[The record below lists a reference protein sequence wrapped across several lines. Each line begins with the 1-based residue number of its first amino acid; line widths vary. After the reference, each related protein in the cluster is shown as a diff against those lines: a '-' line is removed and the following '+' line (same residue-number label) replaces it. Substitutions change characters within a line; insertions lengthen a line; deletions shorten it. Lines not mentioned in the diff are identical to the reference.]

1 MKTMTYKVSDLK
13 ALIAESSNEFKAK
26 LGPGV
31 ESGDKANN
39 GKAYKDAEKRAKDY
53 DGGLADSVE
62 VAKYDKTKEGDD
74 NRTTLDYE
82 VDNVDQKYK
91 DRIKAQAEGY
101 TSVAEKENGIEK
113 QGDFEGNKNIFK
125 GITDNADA
133 WKEKMVNARA
143 SGLAARTYDK
153 EKTFK
158 HGDLYESNDSFEMRQ
173 TMNNFRNKLN
183 GVINESNNSVFYSE
197 EDSEGKTGRPGMVK
211 SYDIGM
217 DYVSNL
223 ENEAEEE
230 GMSLED
236 YLKTWWNEV
245 SGDIPFTWQETK
257 GGYGHN
263 GKTILK
269 LGDVVFKDIFGQLIV
284 DEYEPGRT
292 EYEDDFNSRVK
303 NAQMSSVS
311 PDKLMENKN
320 VKTAYFKKTTF
331 LTEGHMMSRIPDEFK
346 VEKNVFKMKDKTGN
360 EYLLEWKNGKAEI
373 ISHSNKQGM
382 NESIERMKALY
393 GYKASDYYK
402 STTTA
407 SRLSESNEGFTD
419 TLGKARKIIK

>member
-1 MKTMTYKVSDLK
+1 MKTVAFSVKELK
-13 ALIAESSNEFKAK
+13 GLIAESSNEFKAK

-31 ESGDKANN
+31 DSGDKANN
-39 GKAYKDAEKRAKDY
+39 GKGYKDAEKRAKDY

-158 HGDLYESNDSFEMRQ
+158 HGDLYE
-173 TMNNFRNKLN
+173 
-183 GVINESNNSVFYSE
+183 
-197 EDSEGKTGRPGMVK
+197 
-211 SYDIGM
+211 
-217 DYVSNL
+217 
-223 ENEAEEE
+223 
-230 GMSLED
+230 
-236 YLKTWWNEV
+236 
-245 SGDIPFTWQETK
+245 
-257 GGYGHN
+257 
-263 GKTILK
+263 
-269 LGDVVFKDIFGQLIV
+269 
-284 DEYEPGRT
+284 
-292 EYEDDFNSRVK
+292 
-303 NAQMSSVS
+303 
-311 PDKLMENKN
+311 NKN

-346 VEKNVFKMKDKTGN
+346 VEENVFRMKDKTGN

-402 STTTA
+402 STSSS
-407 SRLSESNEGFTD
+407 SRLAEENEAFMN
-419 TLGKARKIIK
+419 TLDKARKIIK

>member
-53 DGGLADSVE
+53 DGGLADSIE
-62 VAKYDKTKEGDD
+62 VAKYDKTKEGDH

-82 VDNVDQKYK
+82 VDNIDQKYK

-125 GITDNADA
+125 GVTDDADE
-133 WKEKMVNARA
+133 WKKEREMVKRA
-143 SGLAARTYDK
+143 GLTARTTPED
-153 EKTFK
+153 TFK
-158 HGDLYESNDSFEMRQ
+158 HDSLY
-173 TMNNFRNKLN
+173 
-183 GVINESNNSVFYSE
+183 
-197 EDSEGKTGRPGMVK
+197 
-211 SYDIGM
+211 
-217 DYVSNL
+217 
-223 ENEAEEE
+223 
-230 GMSLED
+230 
-236 YLKTWWNEV
+236 
-245 SGDIPFTWQETK
+245 
-257 GGYGHN
+257 
-263 GKTILK
+263 
-269 LGDVVFKDIFGQLIV
+269 
-284 DEYEPGRT
+284 
-292 EYEDDFNSRVK
+292 
-303 NAQMSSVS
+303 
-311 PDKLMENKN
+311 ENKN

-346 VEKNVFKMKDKTGN
+346 VEENVFRMKDKTGN

-402 STTTA
+402 GTSTA
-407 SRLSESNEGFTD
+407 SRLTEGNESFTD
-419 TLGKARKIIK
+419 TLNKARKIIK

>member
-1 MKTMTYKVSDLK
+1 MKTVAFSVKELK
-13 ALIAESSNEFKAK
+13 GLIQESSNEFKAK

-31 ESGDKANN
+31 KSGNETNN

-53 DGGLADSVE
+53 DGGLADSIE

-125 GITDNADA
+125 GITDDADA

-158 HGDLYESNDSFEMRQ
+158 HGDLYENNGGFEMRQ
-173 TMNNFRNKLN
+173 TMNNFRNRLN
-183 GVINESNNSVFYSE
+183 GVINESNNSAFYSE
-197 EDSEGKTGRPGMVK
+197 EDSEGKTGHPGMVK
-211 SYDIGM
+211 SYDVGM
-217 DYVSNL
+217 GSVSNM
-223 ENEAEEE
+223 EKEAEEE

-236 YLKTWWNEV
+236 YLKTWWDEV
-245 SGDIPFTWQETK
+245 SGEVPFTWQEMK
-257 GGYGHN
+257 GGYGYN

-269 LGDVVFKDIFGQLIV
+269 LGDVVFKDIFGQLMV

-292 EYEDDFNSRVK
+292 EYENDFNSRVK

-311 PDKLMENKN
+311 PHKLMENKN

-346 VEKNVFKMKDKTGN
+346 VEENVFRMKDKTGN

-402 STTTA
+402 NTTTT
-407 SRLSESNEGFTD
+407 SRLAESNESFTE
-419 TLGKARKIIK
+419 TLDKARKIIK

>member
-1 MKTMTYKVSDLK
+1 MKTMTYKVSD
-13 ALIAESSNEFKAK
+13 IRSMIQESSNEFKAK

-31 ESGDKANN
+31 KSGNETNN

-53 DGGLADSVE
+53 DGGLADSIE

-125 GITDNADA
+125 GITDDADA

-158 HGDLYESNDSFEMRQ
+158 HDDLY
-173 TMNNFRNKLN
+173 
-183 GVINESNNSVFYSE
+183 
-197 EDSEGKTGRPGMVK
+197 
-211 SYDIGM
+211 
-217 DYVSNL
+217 
-223 ENEAEEE
+223 
-230 GMSLED
+230 
-236 YLKTWWNEV
+236 
-245 SGDIPFTWQETK
+245 
-257 GGYGHN
+257 
-263 GKTILK
+263 
-269 LGDVVFKDIFGQLIV
+269 
-284 DEYEPGRT
+284 
-292 EYEDDFNSRVK
+292 
-303 NAQMSSVS
+303 
-311 PDKLMENKN
+311 ENKN

-346 VEKNVFKMKDKTGN
+346 VEENVFRMKDKTGN
-360 EYLLEWKNGKAEI
+360 EYLLEWKNGKAEV

-402 STTTA
+402 NTTTA
-407 SRLSESNEGFTD
+407 SRLSESNESFTD
-419 TLGKARKIIK
+419 TLDKARKIIK

>member
-1 MKTMTYKVSDLK
+1 MKTMTYKISDLR
-13 ALIAESSNEFKAK
+13 ALLAERTSEVRAK

-53 DGGLADSVE
+53 DGGLADSIE

-113 QGDFEGNKNIFK
+113 QGDFEGNKQIFK
-125 GITDNADA
+125 SITDDADA

-158 HGDLYESNDSFEMRQ
+158 HGDLYESNGGFEMRQ
-173 TMNNFRNKLN
+173 TMDNFRTRLN
-183 GVINESNNSVFYSE
+183 GLINESDNSAFYSE
-197 EDSEGKTGRPGMVK
+197 EDSEGNTGRPGMVK
-211 SYDIGM
+211 SYEVGM
-217 DYVSNL
+217 DSISNM
-223 ENEAEEE
+223 EKEAEEE

-236 YLKTWWNEV
+236 FLKTWWDEV
-245 SGDIPFTWQETK
+245 SGEIPFTWQEMK
-257 GGYGHN
+257 GGYGYN

-269 LGDVVFKDIFGQLIV
+269 LGDVVFKDIYGQLMV

-303 NAQMSSVS
+303 DAQMSSVA

-346 VEKNVFKMKDKTGN
+346 VEENVFRMKDKTGN

-382 NESIERMKALY
+382 NETLKTMRTVYGNKARDS
-393 GYKASDYYK
+393 YK
-402 STTTA
+402 TTGTA
-407 SRLSESNEGFTD
+407 SG
-419 TLGKARKIIK
+419 

>member
-1 MKTMTYKVSDLK
+1 MKTMTYKVSD
-13 ALIAESSNEFKAK
+13 IRSMIQESSNEFKAK

-31 ESGDKANN
+31 KSGNETNN

-53 DGGLADSVE
+53 DGGLADSIE

-113 QGDFEGNKNIFK
+113 QGDFEGNKNIF
-125 GITDNADA
+125 NAIKDDSDA
-133 WKEKMVNARA
+133 WKDERVKRDH
-143 SGLAARTYDK
+143 SGVVARTYD
-153 EKTFK
+153 EKRFE
-158 HGDLYESNDSFEMRQ
+158 HDSLY
-173 TMNNFRNKLN
+173 
-183 GVINESNNSVFYSE
+183 
-197 EDSEGKTGRPGMVK
+197 
-211 SYDIGM
+211 
-217 DYVSNL
+217 
-223 ENEAEEE
+223 
-230 GMSLED
+230 
-236 YLKTWWNEV
+236 
-245 SGDIPFTWQETK
+245 
-257 GGYGHN
+257 
-263 GKTILK
+263 
-269 LGDVVFKDIFGQLIV
+269 
-284 DEYEPGRT
+284 
-292 EYEDDFNSRVK
+292 
-303 NAQMSSVS
+303 
-311 PDKLMENKN
+311 ENKN

-346 VEKNVFKMKDKTGN
+346 VEENVFRMKDKTGN

-402 STTTA
+402 NTTTA
-407 SRLSESNEGFTD
+407 SRLAEENEAFTN
-419 TLGKARKIIK
+419 TLDKARKIIK

>member
-1 MKTMTYKVSDLK
+1 MKTMTYKVSD
-13 ALIAESSNEFKAK
+13 IRSMIQESSNEFKAK

-31 ESGDKANN
+31 KSGNETNN

-53 DGGLADSVE
+53 DGGLADSIE

-113 QGDFEGNKNIFK
+113 QGDFEGNKNIF
-125 GITDNADA
+125 NAIKDDSDA
-133 WKEKMVNARA
+133 WKEERA
-143 SGLAARTYDK
+143 KRDHSGIVARTYDK
-153 EKTFK
+153 ERFE
-158 HGDLYESNDSFEMRQ
+158 HDSLYESKYIKKSDASVIARQLNNVLQKCEDEDSFKCIFAKNCLEWLE
-173 TMNNFRNKLN
+173 K
-183 GVINESNNSVFYSE
+183 NSGCEIIAVGTSHFMADIIKQCYFGE
-197 EDSEGKTGRPGMVK
+197 EHEDFFVDELVRGKCIATAKDG
-211 SYDIGM
+211 
-217 DYVSNL
+217 
-223 ENEAEEE
+223 
-230 GMSLED
+230 
-236 YLKTWWNEV
+236 
-245 SGDIPFTWQETK
+245 TK
-257 GGYGHN
+257 MY
-263 GKTILK
+263 TS
-269 LGDVVFKDIFGQLIV
+269 DDIFGIV
-284 DEYEPGRT
+284 DSDGMALYLRKIDTSEKPQPI
-292 EYEDDFNSRVK
+292 S
-303 NAQMSSVS
+303 
-311 PDKLMENKN
+311 ENKN

-346 VEKNVFKMKDKTGN
+346 VEENVFRMKDKTGN

-402 STTTA
+402 GTSTA
-407 SRLSESNEGFTD
+407 SRLNEDNEAFTD
-419 TLGKARKIIK
+419 TLNKMRKIIK

>member
-1 MKTMTYKVSDLK
+1 MKTVAFSVKELK
-13 ALIAESSNEFKAK
+13 GLIQESSNEFKAK

-31 ESGDKANN
+31 KSGNETNN

-53 DGGLADSVE
+53 DGGLADSIE

-91 DRIKAQAEGY
+91 DRIEAQALGY

-113 QGDFEGNKNIFK
+113 LGDYDGNKQIFK
-125 GITDNADA
+125 AITDDADQ

-158 HGDLYESNDSFEMRQ
+158 HGDLYE
-173 TMNNFRNKLN
+173 KK
-183 GVINESNNSVFYSE
+183 
-197 EDSEGKTGRPGMVK
+197 EGKKKAEPEGWRDPVRRGIWPK
-211 SYDIGM
+211 E
-217 DYVSNL
+217 
-223 ENEAEEE
+223 ENDEKEE
-230 GMSLED
+230 
-236 YLKTWWNEV
+236 KK
-245 SGDIPFTWQETK
+245 ET
-257 GGYGHN
+257 N
-263 GKTILK
+263 
-269 LGDVVFKDIFGQLIV
+269 
-284 DEYEPGRT
+284 
-292 EYEDDFNSRVK
+292 
-303 NAQMSSVS
+303 
-311 PDKLMENKN
+311 ENKN
-320 VKTAYFKKTTF
+320 IKTAYFKKTVF

-346 VEKNVFKMKDKTGN
+346 VEENVFRMKDKTGN
-360 EYLLEWKNGKAEI
+360 EYLLEWKNGKAEV

-402 STTTA
+402 NTTTA
-407 SRLSESNEGFTD
+407 SRLAESNESFTD
-419 TLGKARKIIK
+419 TLDKARKIIK

>member
-1 MKTMTYKVSDLK
+1 MTYKVSDLK

-53 DGGLADSVE
+53 DGGLADSIE

-113 QGDFEGNKNIFK
+113 QGDFEGNENIFK
-125 GITDNADA
+125 GITDDADA

-158 HGDLYESNDSFEMRQ
+158 HDDLY
-173 TMNNFRNKLN
+173 
-183 GVINESNNSVFYSE
+183 
-197 EDSEGKTGRPGMVK
+197 
-211 SYDIGM
+211 
-217 DYVSNL
+217 
-223 ENEAEEE
+223 
-230 GMSLED
+230 
-236 YLKTWWNEV
+236 
-245 SGDIPFTWQETK
+245 
-257 GGYGHN
+257 
-263 GKTILK
+263 
-269 LGDVVFKDIFGQLIV
+269 
-284 DEYEPGRT
+284 
-292 EYEDDFNSRVK
+292 
-303 NAQMSSVS
+303 
-311 PDKLMENKN
+311 ENKN

-346 VEKNVFKMKDKTGN
+346 VEENVFKMKDKTGN

-373 ISHSNKQGM
+373 ISHHNKHGL
-382 NESIERMKALY
+382 NESLSRMRDLFNY
-393 GYKASDYYK
+393 QSNDTRTTPSD
-402 STTTA
+402 
-407 SRLSESNEGFTD
+407 RLNEGEESFQR
-419 TLGKARKIIK
+419 TLDAARKIND

>member
-1 MKTMTYKVSDLK
+1 MKTVAFSVKELK
-13 ALIAESSNEFKAK
+13 GLIQESSNEFKAK

-31 ESGDKANN
+31 KSGNETNN

-53 DGGLADSVE
+53 DGGLADSIE

-113 QGDFEGNKNIFK
+113 QGDFEGNKQIFK
-125 GITDNADA
+125 GITDDADA

-158 HGDLYESNDSFEMRQ
+158 HGDLYE
-173 TMNNFRNKLN
+173 
-183 GVINESNNSVFYSE
+183 
-197 EDSEGKTGRPGMVK
+197 
-211 SYDIGM
+211 
-217 DYVSNL
+217 
-223 ENEAEEE
+223 
-230 GMSLED
+230 
-236 YLKTWWNEV
+236 
-245 SGDIPFTWQETK
+245 
-257 GGYGHN
+257 
-263 GKTILK
+263 
-269 LGDVVFKDIFGQLIV
+269 
-284 DEYEPGRT
+284 
-292 EYEDDFNSRVK
+292 
-303 NAQMSSVS
+303 
-311 PDKLMENKN
+311 NKN

-346 VEKNVFKMKDKTGN
+346 VEENVFRMKDKTGN
-360 EYLLEWKNGKAEI
+360 TYLLEWKNGKAEI

-402 STTTA
+402 NTTTA
-407 SRLSESNEGFTD
+407 SRLSESNESFTD
-419 TLGKARKIIK
+419 TLDKARKIIK